1 MWPGP
6 VQPRAGWNFPI
17 DPPMPQVPLSGPQK
31 LSKHLQG
38 RSKDDQTTTQ
48 VPPRTPKVASKALN
62 YISCVR
68 FRF

>member
-6 VQPRAGWNFPI
+6 AQYRADRNFPI
-17 DPPMPQVPLSGPQK
+17 DPPMPQVPPSGPQEFP
-31 LSKHLQG
+31 KHPQR

-48 VPPRTPKVASKALN
+48 VPPRTPKVASTALN
-62 YISCVR
+62 YTSCFW